1 MCFQSIKGQK
11 KKVKAFSVLEI
22 IIALIVISILIY
34 TFYSS
39 GNNIFRN
46 LFRMD
51 ENVSRGVRL
60 SSVGMYI
67 KKFSENADL
76 IFKNKELGDVIMF
89 CNIRRNNK
97 YDYFYF
103 RFDNNSV
110 YYKAKNDSGLR
121 PDELKNF
128 FLKTF
133 NTNTNKIDS
142 DISDFKLTIED
153 NTLKIYLKNET
164 DEYIDYMRIF
174 NYEKF

>member
-11 KKVKAFSVLEI
+11 NKVKAFSVLEI

-89 CNIRRNNK
+89 CNIKRNKK

-110 YYKAKNDSGLR
+110 YYNAETDYGFS

-128 FLKTF
+128 FLKRLS
-133 NTNTNKIDS
+133 NKRNKIDS

-174 NYEKF
+174 DYEEF